1 MTRPLVMIVEDNPI
15 TRKMVTFTLESNGF
29 AVVDAPDAATALR
42 AFAEQTPALVLQD
55 LMLPDLDGVE
65 LVRRL
70 RALPGGAEV
79 PILAFSG
86 MLSKGDEARFSSAG
100 FDDLIAKPVEPSRLL
115 QIVRAHLPGDEP
127 VAPPATRRKLVLA
140 DDDGVQRK
148 LSAFRLGK
156 AGYDVVAATDGLDAL
171 ERAREVLPDVI
182 VSDVL
187 MPRLDG
193 FGLCVAVRNDPVLAG
208 TPIVLVTNSYL
219 ETADKELARRAGAN
233 ELILRTPEL
242 REVLA
247 VIENLARAEP
257 GAAPPPPG
265 PPAVDVVRDPDVE
278 RERMQRVMKQLERHV
293 ALNAGANQR
302 VALLSAELSVL
313 SAISE
318 AVATQHDTEAAL
330 HQALAACFDAGGISV
345 GALYLLERDGRRVL
359 RFGADGGAAEEL
371 ATFYGRPDLLT
382 AAIQQQT
389 LLALPSD
396 ALPATDAA
404 AVLARAGASSLLLAP
419 LGHQGEP
426 LGALLMVSS
435 TTDLQAEDRRV
446 FALAVAGQISL
457 ALALA
462 RAFAAKDASER
473 AARAQAD
480 LLHSILESMADGVV
494 VSDATGAITSWNPAA
509 EAILGMRALAV
520 EWMTRGGTFSADQ
533 VTPLPRE
540 QHPLAR
546 AQRGES
552 VDRTELFVRD
562 EGKDGAWLSMSARPL
577 RDETGA
583 TCGGVA
589 VFRDV
594 TAEKQAAAQLMV
606 SDRMASLGSLAAGVA
621 HEINNPLAAVL
632 GNLDLALRDV
642 EALAAQGGVPLREL
656 PEEIADARHAADRV
670 RQIVR
675 DLKLFSR
682 AEEDKRGPVDVERV
696 LESSLRMAWT
706 EIRHRA
712 RLTRA
717 YGQVPAVDANEAR
730 LGQVFLN
737 LIVNAAQAIPEGR
750 AMMNE
755 IKVSTVQV
763 GDHVRVEI
771 SDTGHGMP
779 PEVKAR
785 LFTPFFTTKPAGVG
799 TGLGLAI
806 CKRLL
811 VAIGGEIAVDSEVG
825 KGTTFAVTLPAVPA
839 ATAVGRDAAAPAVPQ
854 ARRRGRVLVVDDE
867 SAIGAY
873 AQRALGR
880 EHDVVALTDAAEAVR
895 RIAGGERFDVILCDL
910 MMPTVTGLD
919 LHTELATIAP
929 DQAAAIVFITGG
941 VFTPRTSAA
950 LNRLTNPRLEKPFDL
965 ETLRRLVNDRVFS

>member
-1 MTRPLVMIVEDNPI
+1 MSRALVMIVEDNPI

-42 AFAEQTPALVLQD
+42 AFAERTPALVLQD

-115 QIVRAHLPGDEP
+115 TIVRAHLPGDEP
-127 VAPPATRRKLVLA
+127 VARPATRRKLLLA

-148 LSAFRLGK
+148 LAAFRLGK
-156 AGYDVVAATDGLDAL
+156 AGYEVVAATDGVDAL
-171 ERAREVLPDVI
+171 ERAREVLPDLI

-219 ETADKELARRAGAN
+219 ETADKELARRAGATD
-233 ELILRTPEL
+233 LVLRTPEL

-247 VIENLARAEP
+247 VIEHLARSEP
-257 GAAPPPPG
+257 GAAAAAPPP
-265 PPAVDVVRDPDVE
+265 AAEIARDPDVE

-345 GALYLLERDGRRVL
+345 GALYLIGRHGRRVL
-359 RFGADGGAAEEL
+359 RFGGNGGPGEDLEG
-371 ATFYGRPDLLT
+371 FYGRPDLLD
-382 AAIQQQT
+382 AAIRNQA

-396 ALPATDAA
+396 AVPAADARA
-404 AVLARAGASSLLLAP
+404 ILDRAGASSLLLAP

-480 LLHSILESMADGVV
+480 LMHSILESMADGVV

-509 EAILGMRALAV
+509 ESILGMRALAV
-520 EWMTRGGTFSADQ
+520 EWMTRGGAFSVDQ
-533 VTPLPRE
+533 VTPLARE
-540 QHPLAR
+540 DHPLAR

-552 VDRTELFVRD
+552 IDRTELFVRHD
-562 EGKDGAWLSMSARPL
+562 GKDGAWLSMSARPL
-577 RDETGA
+577 RDEAGA
-583 TCGGVA
+583 TCGGVV

-594 TAEKQAAAQLMV
+594 TAEKAAAAQLMV

-642 EALAAQGGVPLREL
+642 EQLAAQGDVALREL
-656 PEEIADARHAADRV
+656 PDDLADARHAADRV

-755 IKVSTVQV
+755 IKVSTARV
-763 GDHVRVEI
+763 GDRIRVEI

-779 PEVKAR
+779 PEVQAR

-811 VAIGGEIAVDSEVG
+811 VAIGGEIAVQSEVG
-825 KGTTFAVTLPAVPA
+825 KGTTFSVTLPGVPAAGATAGVAVPTAVPA
-839 ATAVGRDAAAPAVPQ
+839 
-854 ARRRGRVLVVDDE
+854 ARRRGRILVVDDE

-873 AQRALGR
+873 TQRALGR

-895 RIAGGERFDVILCDL
+895 RVAAGERFDVILCDL

-919 LHTELATIAP
+919 LHAELGKIAP

-941 VFTPRTSAA
+941 VFTPRTNAA
-950 LNRLTNPRLEKPFDL
+950 LDRLTNPRLEKPFDL
-965 ETLRRLVNDRVFS
+965 ETLRRLVNDRVFSA